1 VSQDVSALQVYT
13 SPLAVAQG
21 SAWVGG
27 ASGDS
32 AQYPMQYPL
41 SFSVTIPKTLQLPA
55 SAYLD
60 HPENF
65 GGDFMDEI
73 SQLTSDDL
81 MNCFAEAVNPPPPE
95 TNPQADDEGSSDSQ
109 ITVIQPQVQHVV
121 FRFLTKMRAL
131 VAKRRRQR
139 GEVVSLSSQLD
150 QRLRLRAY
158 VSTFQI
164 AKRKSC
170 FTSCQCNFQRVPV
183 VLSSNPSVLQDL
195 NVPACLCLAFCVS
208 CL

>member
-1 VSQDVSALQVYT
+1 
-13 SPLAVAQG
+13 
-21 SAWVGG
+21 
-27 ASGDS
+27 
-32 AQYPMQYPL
+32 MEYPL
-41 SFSVTIPKTLQLPA
+41 SFSVTIPDSLQLPA

-65 GGDFMDEI
+65 GGNFIDEI
-73 SQLTSDDL
+73 GQLTSDDL
-81 MNCFAEAVNPPPPE
+81 MNCIAQAVNPPLPE
-95 TNPQADDEGSSDSQ
+95 VNTEADDEGSSGGQ
-109 ITVIQPQVQHVV
+109 ITVVQLQVQHVV

-164 AKRKSC
+164 AKRESR
-170 FTSCQCNFQRVPV
+170 FTSCQCNFQRAPLM
-183 VLSSNPSVLQDL
+183 LSSNSSVLQDL
-195 NVPACLCLAFCVS
+195 KVPACLCLAVRYS
-208 CL
+208 CLCHCKTLLTLA

>member
-1 VSQDVSALQVYT
+1 MQVYT

-41 SFSVTIPKTLQLPA
+41 TFSVTIPKTLQLPA

-95 TNPQADDEGSSDSQ
+95 TNTQADDEGSSDGQ

-164 AKRKSC
+164 AKRESH
-170 FTSCQCNFQRVPV
+170 FTSCQCNFQRAPLM
-183 VLSSNPSVLQDL
+183 LSSNSSVLQDL
-195 NVPACLCLAFCVS
+195 KVPACLCQAVCDS